1 MTSFFIN
8 CYRFLKIIITGI
20 KNDEEFRFLFI
31 FIVMLLIGSTLFY
44 VNIEQWRIVDA
55 LYFSV
60 MTMATVGYG
69 DLTPTTDISKIFTMV
84 YTFLSIGAFVSI
96 TAKEQFT
103 ERTIYRCSHNGNKAK
118 NIVKALLTGLATC
131 GYSGRQHLTK

>member
-1 MTSFFIN
+1 MFSFFLN
-8 CYRFLKIIITGI
+8 GYRFLKIIINGI

-31 FIVMLLIGSTLFY
+31 FIVMLLIGSTVFY

-69 DLTPTTDISKIFTMV
+69 DLVPITDVGKVFTML

-96 TAKEQFT
+96 TAKSVQMTFLNVQEKKKKLQ
-103 ERTIYRCSHNGNKAK
+103 K
-118 NIVKALLTGLATC
+118 
-131 GYSGRQHLTK
+131 